1 MQTLLVHQ
9 SFQIRDITNI
19 GQEQNYGRKQ
29 LSTITSSDKQ
39 IFVTSYF

>member
-19 GQEQNYGRKQ
+19 GKEQNYGSEQ
-29 LSTITSSDKQ
+29 LLSSDKQ
-39 IFVTSYF
+39 IFGTSYF